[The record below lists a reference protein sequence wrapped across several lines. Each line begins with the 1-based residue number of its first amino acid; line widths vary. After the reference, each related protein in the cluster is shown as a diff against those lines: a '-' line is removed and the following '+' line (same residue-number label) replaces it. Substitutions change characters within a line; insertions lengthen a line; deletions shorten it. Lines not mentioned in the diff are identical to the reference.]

1 MIINFND
8 YGELTIDLDSLS
20 FWISSGEGSDQHT
33 PTGARVEID
42 HENVYIKL
50 TPENAQRLHQ
60 ALILAQLEKTAD
72 PDNYDHVG
80 ADFVRPDTWQA

>member
-8 YGELTIDLDSLS
+8 WGELTIDLNSLG
-20 FWISSGEGSDQHT
+20 FWISSGEPNDEHT

-50 TPENAQRLHQ
+50 TPENAERLSQ
-60 ALILAQLEKTAD
+60 ALIRAQLEYQAD
-72 PDNYDHVG
+72 PDNFEHTG
-80 ADFVRPDTWQA
+80 TDFVSPKT